1 MKNLLTF
8 DEFVGEKCESKG
20 KNSINEFGPGA
31 GSGNVRAD
39 DLDNKRKDAAKK
51 SEKSVMIYVVG
62 GKHGTYKLSK
72 YYEKG
77 NTYAAYYNGM
87 PQIVE
92 EGLVNESEKIH
103 ESKGYEGDVD
113 TAEDII
119 DLIYELPNS
128 IQSLRLPFDIKGKS
142 MLDLTPS
149 KDKDWKEKAAAV
161 IKDIVGKEG
170 NRLKFKLKS
179 HFGRG
184 GDNEPYYLII
194 IK

>member
-1 MKNLLTF
+1 MKKLLTF
-8 DEFVGEKCESKG
+8 DEF
-20 KNSINEFGPGA
+20 INESATDRFLQSA
-31 GSGNVRAD
+31 ASNLVKQMK
-39 DLDNKRKDAAKK
+39 NKAISKDTLMNKLNSMPLAAKLK
-51 SEKSVMIYVVG
+51 SDELDIIV
-62 GKHGTYKLSK
+62 
-72 YYEKG
+72 
-77 NTYAAYYNGM
+77 NYAM
-87 PQIVE
+87 SIVD
-92 EGLVNESEKIH
+92 ESEKIH